1 MVNKKKKP
9 ELKIVF
15 DTNVIFS
22 GTASY
27 LVNKNTADFITENS
41 DFTDLKT
48 SWHLPDIVIKER
60 IFQMTNKGN
69 ELLLSVNKL
78 EKLLGH
84 NLNITEDIIIDRV
97 GSAIENQL
105 TKHSLNRIDLNI
117 DNINWDRI
125 ITNSVN
131 RIAPF
136 ENSQK
141 EKGFRDALIL
151 EALEQ
156 LVINSPKTP
165 KICRIAFICDDTLL
179 NEAAKERLKDYTNIR
194 FLSNLTSLKGLI
206 NVLVSEIEESIINQI
221 SQTASDMF
229 FIPQDEKT
237 IYYKENIRERIKELY
252 SVELH
257 AFPDKFSTK
266 IELGTWYITPV
277 NFIKKVKQRIWL
289 SSQIEVDMTSYKTEN
304 RPIKKPSFMRIGQSS
319 SIANV
324 SIGNKYGLMQ
334 STYPDEM
341 IDMPVSIENMKGK
354 SIYDV
359 IWSVTYGTN
368 KKIINPKIERID
380 FIENE
385 WGKE

>member
-1 MVNKKKKP
+1 MTKKKKKP

-27 LVNKNTADFITENS
+27 LINKNTSDFITNNT
-41 DFTDLKT
+41 DFTDLNI
-48 SWHLPDIVIKER
+48 SWYLPDIVIKER
-60 IFQMTNKGN
+60 VFQMTNKGN

-84 NLNITEDIIIDRV
+84 NLNITEEIIIERV
-97 GSAIENQL
+97 RRTIENQL
-105 TKHSLNRIDLNI
+105 TEHSLNKIDLNI
-117 DNINWDRI
+117 NNVNWDRI

-165 KICRIAFICDDTLL
+165 KICKIAFICDDTLL
-179 NEAAKERLKDYTNIR
+179 NEAARERLKEYTNIR

-206 NVLVSEIEESIINQI
+206 NVLVSEIEENIIDEI
-221 SQTASDMF
+221 SQTASEMF
-229 FIPQDEKT
+229 FIPQDETT
-237 IYYKENIRERIKELY
+237 IYYKEKIGDRIKELY
-252 SVELH
+252 NSQLH
-257 AFPDKFSTK
+257 DFPDKITTK
-266 IELGTWYITPV
+266 IELGTWYISPV
-277 NFIKKVKQRIWL
+277 NFIKKIKQRIWL
-289 SSQIEVDMTSYKTEN
+289 SSQVEIDLTSYKTEYK
-304 RPIKKPSFMRIGQSS
+304 PIKKPSFLRIGQSPGL
-319 SIANV
+319 ANMSV
-324 SIGNKYGLMQ
+324 GNKYGLMQ
-334 STYPDEM
+334 STYSDET
-341 IDMPVSIENMKGK
+341 IDMPVSVENLKGK
-354 SIYDV
+354 SKYDV
-359 IWSVTYGTN
+359 VWSITYGTN
-368 KKIINPKIERID
+368 KKIINPKIERIE

-385 WGKE
+385 WKK